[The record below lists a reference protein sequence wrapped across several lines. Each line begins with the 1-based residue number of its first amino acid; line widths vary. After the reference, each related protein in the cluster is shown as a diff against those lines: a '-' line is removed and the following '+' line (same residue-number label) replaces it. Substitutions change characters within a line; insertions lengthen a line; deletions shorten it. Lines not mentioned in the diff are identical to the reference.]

1 MKQLWR
7 MWVTPFRHWYLTL
20 ERKCQHFD
28 DIFITGCTG
37 RCPNDNFQ
45 CSQWSKSL
53 QNENIFVSVSHNKTN
68 RTWSS
73 YRWDILYTRHGSR
86 LATWW
91 RHQMETFSALLAI
104 CAGNSPVT
112 DEFPSQRPVTR
123 SFDVFFDLRLNK
135 RMSKQRW
142 GWRFETPS
150 CSLWRH
156 CNVYAAELWYTEHA
170 GLWTKCQLFNPIS
183 LIYKEV
189 PVVTQRRIARVFVHL
204 LHSIGTHI
212 ATLFSCNG
220 LICRLHDKHTIYPA
234 WEREREREIYILSL
248 SAFVGTEDIVVH
260 VVHISRVIT
269 TYTLEWLSS
278 LT

>member
-1 MKQLWR
+1 M
-7 MWVTPFRHWYLTL
+7 
-20 ERKCQHFD
+20 
-28 DIFITGCTG
+28 
-37 RCPNDNFQ
+37 
-45 CSQWSKSL
+45 
-53 QNENIFVSVSHNKTN
+53 SHNKTN

-91 RHQMETFSALLAI
+91 RHQMETFSTLLAI

-112 DEFPSQRPVTR
+112 DKFLSQRPVTR
-123 SFDVFFDLRLNK
+123 SFDVFFDLRLNE
-135 RMSKQRW
+135 RMSKQWW

-156 CNVYAAELWYTEHA
+156 CNVYPAELWYTEHA
-170 GLWTKCQLFNPIS
+170 GLCTKCQLFNPIS

-189 PVVTQRRIARVFVHL
+189 PAVTQRRIARVFVHL

-220 LICRLHDKHTIYPA
+220 FICRLHDKHTIYPA
-234 WEREREREIYILSL
+234 WERERERERDIKFIGLCGDRGHRGPCSPYKPCNRNLYIGMII
-248 SAFVGTEDIVVH
+248 FP
-260 VVHISRVIT
+260 HIDNQQST
-269 TYTLEWLSS
+269 GYDKPKKKKQLK
-278 LT
+278 